1 MSTVTETGHPERDP
15 VRYER
20 NGPVAVVELHRP
32 HRLNAVTDEVSRELV
47 GALRRAVAEGARAVV
62 LTGAG
67 RAFCSGHD
75 LKEPA
80 PAEDPL
86 AARER
91 LERLQDVTRTIK
103 RSPVPV
109 IAAVHGWAVGAG
121 CEWALA
127 CDLVVAAEYTRF
139 MFPEA
144 GVGLTVTN
152 GVSQLL
158 AAVLGPQRA
167 KYLLMTG
174 SGFTA
179 EEARGW
185 GLVNEVVPDGEHR
198 RYALELAGRLLD
210 KPPLALALAKETLDR
225 GLGAGL
231 EETLAMEVD
240 LSMRVVGTGTGSDPR
255 AGTDAGSEARAG
267 TDATEAGPG
276 AGSGTAEDSDAGS
289 VSGAGGPHRAPAV
302 PRPGR
307 RQP

>member
-1 MSTVTETGHPERDP
+1 MATVTETGHTGRDL
-15 VRYER
+15 VRYETA
-20 NGPVAVVELHRP
+20 GPVAVIELHRP
-32 HRLNAVTDEVSRELV
+32 HRLNAVTDAVSRELST
-47 GALRRAVAEGARAVV
+47 ALRRAVAEGARAVV

-80 PAEDPL
+80 GAEDSL
-86 AARER
+86 MARER
-91 LERLQDVTRTIK
+91 LERLQDVTRVIK

-139 MFPEA
+139 SFPEA

-174 SGFTA
+174 TVFTA
-179 EEARGW
+179 EEAQGW
-185 GLVNEVVPDGEHR
+185 GLVNEVVPAGEHR
-198 RYALELAGRLLD
+198 GHALALAERLLGQ
-210 KPPLALALAKETLDR
+210 PPVSLALAKEAVDR
-225 GLGAGL
+225 GLGTTL
-231 EETLAMEVD
+231 EEALATEVD
-240 LSMRVVGTGTGSDPR
+240 LSMRVVDTGPPVSVPAPAPEGSR
-255 AGTDAGSEARAG
+255 QKR
-267 TDATEAGPG
+267 
-276 AGSGTAEDSDAGS
+276 EDS
-289 VSGAGGPHRAPAV
+289 
-302 PRPGR
+302 
-307 RQP
+307 

>member
-1 MSTVTETGHPERDP
+1 MVTVTETGHTGQDL
-15 VRYER
+15 VRYETL
-20 NGPVAVVELHRP
+20 GPVAVIELHRP
-32 HRLNAVTDEVSRELV
+32 DRLNAVTDAVNRQLV
-47 GALRRAVAEGARAVV
+47 AALRRAVEEDARVIV

-75 LKEPA
+75 LKEPTA
-80 PAEDPL
+80 TEGPL

-121 CEWALA
+121 CEWTLA

-139 MFPEA
+139 SFPEVE
-144 GVGLTVTN
+144 VGLTVTN

-174 SGFTA
+174 TVFTA
-179 EEARGW
+179 EEAREW
-185 GLVNEVVPDGEHR
+185 GLVNEVVPAGEQR
-198 RYALELAGRLLD
+198 QRALALAGKLLE
-210 KPPLALALAKETLDR
+210 KPPVSLALAKESLDR

-231 EETLAMEVD
+231 EEALAMEVD
-240 LSMRVVGTGTGSDPR
+240 LSMRVVGTGTP
-255 AGTDAGSEARAG
+255 
-267 TDATEAGPG
+267 GPG
-276 AGSGTAEDSDAGS
+276 A
-289 VSGAGGPHRAPAV
+289 V
-302 PRPGR
+302 PRHGR
-307 RQP
+307 RTT

>member
-1 MSTVTETGHPERDP
+1 MSTLTETGHQERRP
-15 VRYER
+15 VRYDR
-20 NGPVAVVELHRP
+20 TGPVAVVELHRP
-32 HRLNAVTDEVSRELV
+32 HRLNAVTDEVSRELAAAV
-47 GALRRAVAEGARAVV
+47 RRAVAEGARAVV

-86 AARER
+86 EARER

-127 CDLVVAAEYTRF
+127 CDLVVAAESTRF
-139 MFPEA
+139 TFPEV

-174 SGFTA
+174 TGFGA
-179 EEARGW
+179 EEARDW
-185 GLVNEVVPDGEHR
+185 GLVNEVVPAGEHLR
-198 RYALELAGRLLD
+198 RALELAGRLVGR
-210 KPPLALALAKETLDR
+210 PPLALALAKESLDR
-225 GLGAGL
+225 GLGAAL
-231 EETLAMEVD
+231 EEALATEVD
-240 LSMRVVGTGTGSDPR
+240 LSMRVVA
-255 AGTDAGSEARAG
+255 AGTPDR
-267 TDATEAGPG
+267 
-276 AGSGTAEDSDAGS
+276 
-289 VSGAGGPHRAPAV
+289 SGAV
-302 PRPGR
+302 PQHER
-307 RQP
+307 RTP